1 MESKV
6 QRPSLLLS
14 PISVSSQSRQLT
26 MNVSPCSQKSVLSSV
41 LDLDNGVVSGRFK
54 GKSLSKADSSK
65 FTLQRWKEYAL
76 LRHGDHERFLKT
88 PHGRRIIAADALR
101 AYNNDLKSM
110 VLYTDEVERLAKETE
125 DRIIEEQGKRKVA
138 EDMVIAG

>member
-1 MESKV
+1 
-6 QRPSLLLS
+6 
-14 PISVSSQSRQLT
+14 